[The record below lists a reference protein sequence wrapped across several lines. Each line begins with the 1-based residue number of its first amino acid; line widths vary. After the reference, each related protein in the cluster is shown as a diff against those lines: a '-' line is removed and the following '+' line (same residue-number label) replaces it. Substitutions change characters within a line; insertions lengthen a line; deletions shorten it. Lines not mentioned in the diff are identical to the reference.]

1 MSADPR
7 LLLYGVFRAL
17 VEQRV
22 PLGVADYLDAIRAV
36 SLQLQSPGATPSRA
50 QLRRVCEILWT
61 RGPDEV
67 RLLRRVFDTIEPPAA
82 EDVAELK
89 AILEAPA
96 ASATPAS
103 DSPARPTTTLGE
115 IAVTATGTVTTPG
128 TVSVSF
134 ESRSS
139 AAGIPL
145 PAPVLPSR
153 GSGTFV
159 LQPQTVLSARALA
172 VLWRR
177 YRRMARSGPR
187 TELDLDATIAERVR
201 RGIVDRPV
209 LRPRRVNGARL
220 LILADVSPSMAPW
233 RPFLDAL
240 AESLRL
246 SRVQG
251 AQLRFFANVPRKSLF
266 GTPALT
272 DGQTEKE
279 AKELFDRYA
288 GAGLL
293 IVSDGGAARG
303 FLNRTRVK
311 QTTAFLG
318 TVGQRMRSIVWVNP
332 MPRERWDGTSAGALA
347 AAGGAA
353 HVPLDFTSMIRAVDV
368 LRGIKAR

>member
-36 SLQLQSPGATPSRA
+36 SLQVASGDFSRAPSRS
-50 QLRRVCEILWT
+50 QLLRVCEILWT
-61 RGPDEV
+61 RSPEEV
-67 RLLRRVFDTIEPPAA
+67 RLLHRVFDRIEPPGAD
-82 EDVAELK
+82 DVAALQTV
-89 AILEAPA
+89 LEGPA
-96 ASATPAS
+96 ATEAS
-103 DSPARPTTTLGE
+103 VSPDSPTRPTTALGDLT
-115 IAVTATGTVTTPG
+115 VTATGTVTTAG

-139 AAGIPL
+139 TAGIPL
-145 PAPVLPSR
+145 PAPVLPAR
-153 GSGTFV
+153 GNGTFV

-177 YRRMARSGPR
+177 YRRMVRSGPR

-201 RGIVDRPV
+201 RGIIDRPV
-209 LRPRRVNGARL
+209 LRPGRVNRARL
-220 LILADVSPSMAPW
+220 LILADASPSMAPW
-233 RPFLDAL
+233 RPFLEAL
-240 AESLRL
+240 AQSLHL

-251 AQLRFFANVPRKSLF
+251 AQLWYFANVPRRSLF
-266 GTPALT
+266 ATPALT
-272 DGQTEKE
+272 NGRA

-303 FLNRTRVK
+303 FLNRTRVT
-311 QTTAFLG
+311 QTMSFLG
-318 TVGQRMRSIVWVNP
+318 GINRRMRSIVWVNP
-332 MPRERWDGTSAGALA
+332 MPAGRWEGTSAGALA

-353 HVPLDFTSMIRAVDV
+353 YLPLDFTAMLRAVDV
-368 LRGIKAR
+368 LRGIKAG